1 MSQPA
6 ILTLTARITQQTTPD
21 MLEAL
26 KEHQN
31 TPLEVDA
38 SAVKHIGA
46 PGYEALLAAARSWQ
60 AAAVSFA
67 VTAPSSAF
75 IEGLGHIGL
84 AAENFGI
91 SEG

>member
-1 MSQPA
+1 MEKTTP
-6 ILTLTARITQQTTPD
+6 IKLETRISQQTTAD
-21 MLEAL
+21 LLATL
-26 KEHQN
+26 IKHQN

-46 PGYEALLAAARSWQ
+46 AGFEVLLAAARSWQ
-60 AAAVSFA
+60 KAAISFA
-67 VTAPSSAF
+67 VISPSSAF

-84 AAENFGI
+84 AAEEFGI

>member
-1 MSQPA
+1 MSDSTT
-6 ILTLTARITQQTTPD
+6 LTLAARITQQSAPE
-21 MLEAL
+21 LLAAL
-26 KEHQN
+26 KAHQN
-31 TPLEVDA
+31 TPLTIDA

-46 PGYEALLAAARSWQ
+46 TGFEALLAAARSWQ

-67 VTAPSSAF
+67 ITAPSSAF

-84 AAENFGI
+84 TAEEFGI

>member
-1 MSQPA
+1 MSLSTT
-6 ILTLTARITQQTTPD
+6 LTLKARISQQTTAD
-21 MLEAL
+21 LVAAL
-26 KEHQN
+26 KKHQN

-60 AAAVSFA
+60 AADVSFA
-67 VTAPSSAF
+67 VITPSSAF

-84 AAENFGI
+84 AAEEFGI
-91 SEG
+91 NEG